1 MTSNAACYGF
11 FAVVVVEILWTRANS
26 RVVQIWFTGQ
36 THGRQRSMF
45 GMLLRVV
52 VSIKQLKWTLWYC
65 VDFNKL
71 LQLYTFIS
79 LDFVIHIG
87 WVLFYVGSNK
97 KVSSN
102 HSSNFEPLSSLF
114 KICYFVSP
122 TFHPRKPMK
131 CQLPYRLAL
140 SKTLHFSTDFL
151 QFDVQS
157 TKLVAKQNLNNV
169 CRKGFANF
177 VFNFFGF
184 S

>member
-1 MTSNAACYGF
+1 MIKFPHVWFYSIIKMTSNAACYGF

-87 WVLFYVGSNK
+87 WVLFYIGSK
-97 KVSSN
+97 TS
-102 HSSNFEPLSSLF
+102 F
-114 KICYFVSP
+114 
-122 TFHPRKPMK
+122 FHPFIQFWTIVIFIQNMLF
-131 CQLPYRLAL
+131 CQPNFPPEETNEMSIAISARTFQNVALFNRLSPVRCAEH
-140 SKTLHFSTDFL
+140 KTRCE
-151 QFDVQS
+151 
-157 TKLVAKQNLNNV
+157 AK
-169 CRKGFANF
+169 FE
-177 VFNFFGF
+177 
-184 S
+184 